1 MTPESVVLTIMIGFI
16 VIGLVAFS
24 TVSSWISMI
33 TPENA
38 GGLIIVFM
46 IGLFGLKVL
55 GDHVFH

>member
-1 MTPESVVLTIMIGFI
+1 
-16 VIGLVAFS
+16 
-24 TVSSWISMI
+24 MI